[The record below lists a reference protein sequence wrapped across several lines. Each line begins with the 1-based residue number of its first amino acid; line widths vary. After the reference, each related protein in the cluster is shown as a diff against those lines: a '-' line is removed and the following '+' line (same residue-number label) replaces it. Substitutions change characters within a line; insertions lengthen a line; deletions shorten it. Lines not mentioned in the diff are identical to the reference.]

1 MIILAVVVAIV
12 LSVAISYFIM
22 VEAVKRCIDFTG
34 SGLIKQNDCAPT
46 GHQRFDRE
54 NPCQFAL

>member
-34 SGLIKQNDCAPT
+34 DLAEQSNDFT
-46 GHQRFDRE
+46 YDVMKSHIDKWHKGD
-54 NPCQFAL
+54 